1 MLMLV
6 LAVVMVVVAV
16 HRWPLASAAKEWR
29 VLARA
34 LASVC
39 LSLSLSFPL
48 SQCVCLIGSYLCH
61 DRLPPREHAATI
73 LQEFLANYNCALC
86 IEHGHNN

>member
-39 LSLSLSFPL
+39 LSLFLSSTL
-48 SQCVCLIGSYLCH
+48 SVCVPNWQ
-61 DRLPPREHAATI
+61 LPVP
-73 LQEFLANYNCALC
+73 
-86 IEHGHNN
+86 

>member
-29 VLARA
+29 VLACA

-39 LSLSLSFPL
+39 LSLSFFHSLS
-48 SQCVCLIGSYLCH
+48 VC
-61 DRLPPREHAATI
+61 A
-73 LQEFLANYNCALC
+73 
-86 IEHGHNN
+86 